1 MVSETTLACEH
12 FTTEETNTK
21 NFTSNH
27 VSNINVRLEKK
38 HRNPWSRSCGI
49 KLDFQLLNK

>member
-1 MVSETTLACEH
+1 MVSETTLACKH
-12 FTTEETNTK
+12 FITEETNTK
-21 NFTSNH
+21 NFTFKH

-38 HRNPWSRSCGI
+38 ASQLRTCGI